1 MGRILYFWLLL
12 IAVALIWFANLE
24 YRTLIKPDE
33 GRYAEIPRE
42 MVASG
47 DWVTP
52 RLNDLKYFEKPPLQY
67 WATATAYTLFG
78 EHQWTSRLWTGLTG
92 FAGILLVWFAGL
104 RLFGRE
110 TAGYAALL
118 LSSSLLYVMM
128 GHINT
133 LDMGV
138 TFFLTLGIA
147 GLSLSEQEYGSLQN
161 RREQAIKASR
171 NWMLVAWAALALAVL
186 SKGLMGLVLPGAAL
200 FIYCIVQRD
209 FSVLKRMHWL
219 PGLAVFLAITVPWFL
234 LVMKANPE
242 FFERFFI
249 YEHYTRF
256 TTKDLG
262 RYQPWYYFI
271 PILLAGA
278 LPWTVLMFDAMW
290 RTLRSRKPPDTIFD
304 AQRFLLI
311 WAVFIYVFFSI
322 SGSKLPSYLLP
333 MLPALALL
341 MGKRIAGMNVRVLF
355 WQVAPV
361 IPVLLLFMGLAAN
374 VDKLADTPS
383 QAALYPHYGPWLA
396 TAAMVSLAGLLAGM
410 LLLWREKK
418 PVAVVVL
425 AVTALLSAQIGLSG
439 YNTVAQERSAKHIA
453 EAIRGEVTA
462 DIPFYSVMTYEQT
475 LPFYL
480 QRTFTLVQ
488 YQDEMAFGIQQ
499 EPHRW
504 IPTIEEF
511 AKVWAEQR
519 EALAIMPVYAYAQL
533 QQLAAS
539 TSSGQATSA
548 NSGQAASTSSGQATS
563 TSSGQGLEMEIIF
576 EDAQHI
582 VIKKPLSAANHNPL
596 SLEGVGERVAR

>member
-1 MGRILYFWLLL
+1 MSPISNRQVWWLL
-12 IAVALIWFANLE
+12 IAVALIWFTNLE

-92 FAGILLVWFAGL
+92 FACILLVWFAGL

-110 TAGYAALL
+110 AAGYAALL
-118 LSSSLLYVMM
+118 LSSSLLYVLM

-138 TFFLTLGIA
+138 TFFLTLGIV
-147 GLSLSEQEYGSLQN
+147 GMLLGQS
-161 RREQAIKASR
+161 QADGKKQR
-171 NWMLVAWAALALAVL
+171 NWMLVAWAGLALAVL

-200 FIYCIVQRD
+200 FVYCIVQRD
-209 FSVLKRMHWL
+209 FGVLKRMHWL
-219 PGLAVFLAITVPWFL
+219 PGLAVFLLIAAPWFV

-256 TTKDLG
+256 TTKEHG

-278 LPWTVLMFDAMW
+278 LPWTVLMLDAML
-290 RTLRSRKPPDTIFD
+290 RTFRDSKLPDRMFNTR
-304 AQRFLLI
+304 RFLLI
-311 WAVFIYVFFSI
+311 WAVFIYVFFSV

-333 MLPALALL
+333 MFPALALL
-341 MGKRIAGMNVRVLF
+341 MGKRIAGMPERALF
-355 WQVAPV
+355 WQMSPAILVA
-361 IPVLLLFMGLAAN
+361 LLLLGLAVN
-374 VDKLADTPS
+374 VDKLADTPN
-383 QAALYPHYGPWLA
+383 QAELYPHYGPWLA
-396 TAAMVSLAGLLAGM
+396 AAALVSLTGLLAGM
-410 LLLWREKK
+410 TLLWRGKK
-418 PVAVVVL
+418 SVAVALL
-425 AVTALLSAQIGLSG
+425 AMGGLLSAQIGLSG
-439 YNTVAQERSAKHIA
+439 YETVARERSAKHIA
-453 EAIRGEVTA
+453 EAIRSEIKA
-462 DIPFYSVMTYEQT
+462 DVPFYSVLTYEQT

-480 QRTFTLVQ
+480 QRTFILVQ

-499 EPHRW
+499 EPQRW
-504 IPTIEEF
+504 IPAIEDF
-511 AKVWAEQR
+511 AKIWAAQR
-519 EALAIMPVYAYAQL
+519 EALAIMPVYAYRQL
-533 QQLAAS
+533 QKQDMAM
-539 TSSGQATSA
+539 
-548 NSGQAASTSSGQATS
+548 N
-563 TSSGQGLEMEIIF
+563 IIF
-576 EDAQHI
+576 EDTQHI
-582 VIKKPLSAANHNPL
+582 VIKKPLNAATTDPL
-596 SLEGVGERVAR
+596 SLEGRGVRERVESP

>member
-1 MGRILYFWLLL
+1 MMDRISTKQVWWLL

-42 MVASG
+42 MVVSG

-52 RLNDLKYFEKPPLQY
+52 RLNELKYFEKPPLQY

-78 EHQWTSRLWTGLTG
+78 EHQWTSRLWAGLTG

-110 TAGYAALL
+110 AAGYAALL
-118 LSSSLLYVMM
+118 LSSSLLYVLM

-138 TFFLTLGIA
+138 TFFLTLGIV
-147 GLSLSEQEYGSLQN
+147 GLLLGQV
-161 RREQAIKASR
+161 QADKTKQR
-171 NWMLVAWAALALAVL
+171 NWMLVAWAGLALAVL

-200 FIYCIVQRD
+200 FIYCVVQRD
-209 FSVLKRMHWL
+209 FGVLKRMHWL
-219 PGLAVFLAITVPWFL
+219 PGLAVFFAITVPWFV

-256 TTKDLG
+256 TTKTHG

-278 LPWTVLMFDAMW
+278 LPWTVLMFDTMF
-290 RTLRSRKPPDTIFD
+290 RSVMERGRGRGLPDKTFNT
-304 AQRFLLI
+304 QRFLLI
-311 WAVFIYVFFSI
+311 WAVFIYVFFSV

-333 MLPALALL
+333 MFPALALL
-341 MGKRIAGMNVRVLF
+341 MGKRIAAMRGRVLL
-355 WQVAPV
+355 WQVAPA
-361 IPVLLLFMGLAAN
+361 IPAALFLLGLALN
-374 VDKLADTPS
+374 VGKFADTPN
-383 QAALYPHYGPWLA
+383 QAELYPHYGPWLVV
-396 TAAMVSLAGLLAGM
+396 AALVSLAGLSAGI

-425 AVTALLSAQIGLSG
+425 ALSALLAAQIGLSG
-439 YNTVAQERSAKHIA
+439 YETVARERSAKHIA
-453 EAIRGEVTA
+453 EAIRAEVKA
-462 DIPFYSVMTYEQT
+462 GVPFYSVLTYEQT

-480 QRTFTLVQ
+480 KHTFTLVQ
-488 YQDEMAFGIQQ
+488 YQDEMAYGIQQ
-499 EPHRW
+499 EPQRW
-504 IPTIEEF
+504 VPTVEEF
-511 AKVWAEQR
+511 ARVWAVQP

-533 QQLAAS
+533 QQ
-539 TSSGQATSA
+539 
-548 NSGQAASTSSGQATS
+548 
-563 TSSGQGLEMEIIF
+563 QGLAMKIVF
-576 EDAQHI
+576 EDTQHI
-582 VIKKPLSAANHNPL
+582 VVKKP
-596 SLEGVGERVAR
+596 

>member
-1 MGRILYFWLLL
+1 MNSFSTKQLWLL
-12 IAVALIWFANLE
+12 AVAIALVWFANLE

-52 RLNDLKYFEKPPLQY
+52 RLNELKYFEKPPLQY
-67 WATATAYTLFG
+67 WATAVAYTVFG

-92 FAGILLVWFAGL
+92 FAGILLVWFTGF

-110 TAGYAALL
+110 AAGYAALL
-118 LSSSLLYVMM
+118 LSGSLLYVLM

-147 GLSLSEQEYGSLQN
+147 GLLLSEQAYKSLQN
-161 RREQAIKASR
+161 RREQVIKASR
-171 NWMLVAWAALALAVL
+171 NWMMAAWAGLALAVL
-186 SKGLMGLVLPGAAL
+186 SKGFMGLVLPGIAL

-209 FSVLKRMHWL
+209 FGVLKRMHWL
-219 PGLAVFLAITVPWFL
+219 PGLSVFLALTVPWFV

-256 TTKDLG
+256 TTKAHG

-278 LPWTVLMFDAMW
+278 FPWTVTMLDTLF
-290 RTLRSRKPPDTIFD
+290 RTLRNSSPPGNTFNSE
-304 AQRFLLI
+304 RFLLI
-311 WAVFIYVFFSI
+311 WAIFIYVFFSI

-333 MLPALALL
+333 MFPALALL
-341 MGKRIAGMNVRVLF
+341 MGKHITEMRERVLF
-355 WQVAPV
+355 WQIMPA
-361 IPVLLLFMGLAAN
+361 IPAALLLFVLGLN
-374 VDKLADTPS
+374 VGKLADTPN
-383 QAALYPHYGPWLA
+383 QASLYPHYGPWLI
-396 TAAMVSLAGLLAGM
+396 AAALVSLAGLLLGM
-410 LLLWREKK
+410 LLLWRVKK
-418 PVAVVVL
+418 PAAVATL
-425 AVTALLSAQIGLSG
+425 AVSALLSAQIGLSG
-439 YNTVAQERSAKHIA
+439 YETVSSERSAKHIA
-453 EAIRGEVTA
+453 EAIRNEA
-462 DIPFYSVMTYEQT
+462 KKNIPFYSVLTYEQT

-488 YQDEMAFGIQQ
+488 YQDEMDFGIGQ
-499 EPHRW
+499 EPQRW
-504 IPTIEEF
+504 IPTVGEF
-511 AKVWAEQR
+511 VKTWAAQH

-533 QQLAAS
+533 QE
-539 TSSGQATSA
+539 
-548 NSGQAASTSSGQATS
+548 QAASAG
-563 TSSGQGLEMEIIF
+563 SGQGLAMKIIF
-576 EDAQHI
+576 KDTQHI
-582 VIKKPLSAANHNPL
+582 VVKKP
-596 SLEGVGERVAR
+596 